1 MNLIIRSS
9 CIILIMSKNVL
20 YLPRFFL
27 RRFTSVAKPLSEIPG
42 PRPLLFIGNM
52 KEAKELSEGKV
63 WEEYA
68 LTKLTRKYGAIY
80 KIHFMNTP
88 MVVIDD
94 ADAVQYM
101 FRNEGKIPTRS
112 SVIEKNNKWIHE
124 KNKMPVGLVMSY
136 KNDWKRLRSAMTK
149 QVTPRRL
156 THFTEPL
163 SAVSDSL
170 CDHMIN
176 TRDSEGWVSDIWQPM
191 QRWALKGTT
200 KVVFNEDMNTFSD
213 NDSQTEKYVK
223 AVLAFTHA
231 FGEVN
236 RALPLYKIFPTKVY
250 RNYISSYSDVRQ
262 LGKELLNNRY
272 ESIRKDIEE
281 GTVDEDIAVGLL
293 DQWLIE
299 GKLTEEEA
307 IVQACDMLAAGIDT
321 TSNTATFLLHELAK
335 NPVIQEALH
344 KEIVEIVG
352 PHATPTAEQLQK
364 LSLVRKCVKET
375 LRLHPLVP
383 LVSRELAI
391 DSVILGY
398 HIPAGTTCI
407 FNFFTLSKDPRYF
420 KDPTV
425 FNPERWSHD
434 SDEIHS
440 FASLPFGFGPRG
452 CYGRRIAELELHLLL
467 TRIMQKFKLST
478 DQTSLK
484 QSFYTVL
491 HPEEPVKIRFS
502 T

>member
-1 MNLIIRSS
+1 MSRLFSLSKSFSS
-9 CIILIMSKNVL
+9 LASTSKSL
-20 YLPRFFL
+20 
-27 RRFTSVAKPLSEIPG
+27 KDIPG
-42 PRPLLFIGNM
+42 PKPVPFLGNL
-52 KEAKELSEGKV
+52 KEIREIAEGTVNGKFKSDFLYTRLAREYGDIYKLHFPGSCLVVVNDADRVKDVFRSEGKLPV
-63 WEEYA
+63 
-68 LTKLTRKYGAIY
+68 
-80 KIHFMNTP
+80 
-88 MVVIDD
+88 
-94 ADAVQYM
+94 
-101 FRNEGKIPTRS
+101 RS
-112 SVIEKNNKWIHE
+112 AFFELNNKWIHD
-124 KNKMPVGLVMSY
+124 KNQMPVGLVFSH

-176 TRDSEGWVSDIWQPM
+176 TIDSEGWVSDIWQPM
-191 QRWALKGTT
+191 QRWAMKGTI
-200 KVVFNEDMNTFSD
+200 KVIFSEELDTFSD
-213 NDSQTEKYVK
+213 DNPQVKEYVK
-223 AVLAFTHA
+223 AAKDFIRVI
-231 FGEVN
+231 GEIGS
-236 RALPLYKIFPTKVY
+236 ALPIYKIFPTKAYKEYVHIY
-250 RNYISSYSDVRQ
+250 TNMRK
-262 LGKELLNNRY
+262 LGKQLLNNRY

-335 NPVIQEALH
+335 NPMIQEALH

-375 LRLHPLVP
+375 LRMHPLLP
-383 LVSRELAI
+383 LLVRQISEDVEI
-391 DSVILGY
+391 MGY
-398 HIPAGTTCI
+398 TIPAGTICG
-407 FNFFTLSKDPRYF
+407 FNYFGLSFDPRYF
-420 KDPTV
+420 KDPTE

-434 SDEIHS
+434 SDEIHP

-467 TRIMQKFKLST
+467 TRIMQRFKLTT

-484 QSFYTVL
+484 QSVHTVL
-491 HPEEPVKIRFS
+491 HPTEPVRVKFMS
-502 T
+502 C